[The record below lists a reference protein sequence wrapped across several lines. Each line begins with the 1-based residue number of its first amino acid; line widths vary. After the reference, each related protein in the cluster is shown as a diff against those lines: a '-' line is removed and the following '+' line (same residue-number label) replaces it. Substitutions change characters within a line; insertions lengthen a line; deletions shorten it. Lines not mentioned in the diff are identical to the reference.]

1 MGIAIVN
8 GKCIDLNDAVSVRN
22 LMVQKNKITGVGY
35 IPDEDEDNIQ
45 VVDIMQEFLANT
57 FDFIRATR

>member
-22 LMVQKNKITGVGY
+22 LMVQKSKITGVGY
-35 IPDEDEDNIQ
+35 IPDEDEANIQ
-45 VVDIMQEFLANT
+45 VVDIMQSLLLANKL
-57 FDFIRATR
+57 A